1 MTQKP
6 EDAKEDPPEAGRVR
20 RQAAT
25 AATAA
30 AAADDVPGPSTE
42 TPAAKRPRGR
52 PPKAVSV
59 EPIAPKPTAARKSRK
74 VEDAAQPATETPSTS
89 KAVPT
94 KARRVSRKKRSRSSS
109 PSSTVDTASDAP
121 RRRGARRRTFDFDI
135 RSIDWVAYMEQYIL
149 GVRRYVLKE
158 DPSTIPTARRNLNR
172 IYYIGMLAQ
181 LLFVAGVI
189 RLLVKHT
196 RTFNDLWWSLV
207 SNILQLAVR
216 ISLAVQS
223 IASRH

>member
-74 VEDAAQPATETPSTS
+74 
-89 KAVPT
+89 
-94 KARRVSRKKRSRSSS
+94 
-109 PSSTVDTASDAP
+109 
-121 RRRGARRRTFDFDI
+121 TFDFDI

-158 DPSTIPTARRNLNR
+158 DPSTIPTARRNLNSHNESGTQNKPTSWTALCSTASEPAQR